1 MNQYRHFFA
10 DGQWHPATGIAEL
23 TQSSPVTEEPISRL
37 TTCSAADVELA
48 VTAARR
54 AAVSW
59 ASSPLDQRRRALQSL
74 HRALAQRTEAF
85 VEMLAFELGVPTWVG
100 RSMQVPMPL
109 GNLEAMIEG
118 LDQIVWE
125 ERIRTSRVVREPVG
139 MIAAITP
146 WNFPLHQIVAKIGG
160 AIGAGCATVLKPS
173 EMAPGVAQL
182 FIEASAETDL
192 PPGVV
197 NMVWGDAQVGEQ
209 LVSHPAIDLI
219 SFTGSNEVGQRILV
233 GAAPALKRTVMELGG
248 KSAALVLDD
257 ADFDAAIP
265 AVLRRCLV
273 NSGQT
278 CVAQSRL
285 LVPRIRQAETLERIV
300 AGLGEWPLG
309 PPEAPDTR
317 LGPLATARQFSRVN
331 HHIEAA
337 RSTGAW
343 LVAGGPGRAAG
354 FERGWFVAPTVFADV
369 TPAMALAQEEVFGP
383 VLSVMPYEDEEDG
396 IAIANST
403 PFGLS
408 GGVWSADPA
417 RATTVARRIR
427 AGQVI
432 VNGAAS
438 NPAAPFG
445 GFGASGFGRE
455 NGRFSIEA
463 FLELKSIHG
472 GIE

>member
-1 MNQYRHFFA
+1 MNEYRHFFA
-10 DGQWHPATGIAEL
+10 DGQWLPTTGTVAL
-23 TQSSPVTEEPISRL
+23 TQSSPVTEKPISRL
-37 TTCSAADVELA
+37 IACNGADVEQA
-48 VTAARR
+48 VGAARR
-54 AAVSW
+54 AAPAW
-59 ASSPLDQRRRALQSL
+59 ASTSLDQRREALQRL
-74 HRALAQRTEAF
+74 HRAVAQRTETF
-85 VEMLAFELGVPTWVG
+85 VEILAFELGVPVGVG

-109 GNLEAMIEG
+109 ANLEAMIEG
-118 LDQIVWE
+118 LDRIVWE
-125 ERIRTSRVVREPVG
+125 ERIRTSCVVREPVG
-139 MIAAITP
+139 VIAAITP
-146 WNFPLHQIVAKIGG
+146 WNFPLHQIVAKVGG
-160 AIGAGCATVLKPS
+160 AIGAGCTTVLKPS
-173 EMAPGVAQL
+173 EMAPGVARL
-182 FIEASAETDL
+182 FIEAIAETDL

-197 NMVWGDAQVGEQ
+197 NMVWGDARVGEQ

-219 SFTGSNEVGQRILV
+219 TFTGSNEVGKRILA

-257 ADFDAAIP
+257 ADFEATIP

-285 LVPRIRQAETLERIV
+285 LVPRSRQAETLERIV
-300 AGLGEWPLG
+300 AGLVDWPLG
-309 PPEAPDTR
+309 APEDANTR
-317 LGPLATARQFSRVN
+317 LGPVATARQFSRVN
-331 HHIEAA
+331 QHIEAA
-337 RSTGAW
+337 LCTGVR
-343 LVAGGPGRAAG
+343 LVAGGAGRAPG
-354 FERGWFVAPTVFADV
+354 FERGWFVAPTIFADV
-369 TPAMALAQEEVFGP
+369 TPAIPLAQEEVFGP
-383 VLSVMPYEDEEDG
+383 VLAVMPYEDDEDG

-408 GGVWSADPA
+408 GGVWAADPA

-445 GFGASGFGRE
+445 GVGASGFGRE

>member
-1 MNQYRHFFA
+1 MNEYRHFYA
-10 DGQWHPATGIAEL
+10 DGRWLPTTGTAEL

-37 TTCSAADVELA
+37 TACSGADVDRA
-48 VTAARR
+48 VRAAHEGQPVWAASTLEDRRQALRRLHAALARR
-54 AAVSW
+54 T
-59 ASSPLDQRRRALQSL
+59 D
-74 HRALAQRTEAF
+74 AF
-85 VEMLAFELGVPTWVG
+85 VETLAFELGVPVWVG

-118 LDQIVWE
+118 LDQILWE
-125 ERIRTSRVVREPVG
+125 EQIRTSRVTREPAG

-173 EMAPGVAQL
+173 EVAPGVATL
-182 FIEASAETDL
+182 FIEAIAETEL

-197 NMVWGDAQVGEQ
+197 NLVWGDAMVGEQ
-209 LVSHPAIDLI
+209 LVAHPGIDLI
-219 SFTGSNEVGQRILV
+219 SFTGSNEVGRRVLTS
-233 GAAPALKRTVMELGG
+233 AAATLKRTVLELGG

-257 ADFDAAIP
+257 ADLDVAIP
-265 AVLRRCLV
+265 TVLRRCLV

-278 CVAQSRL
+278 CVAHSRL
-285 LVPRIRQAETLERIV
+285 VVPRGREADVLERIV
-300 AGLGEWPLG
+300 AALSQWPLG
-309 PPEAPDTR
+309 MPEAADTR
-317 LGPLATARQFSRVN
+317 LGPVATERQFRRVDQ
-331 HHIEAA
+331 HIEAA
-337 RSTGAW
+337 RDAGAT
-343 LVAGGPGRAAG
+343 LISGGSGRAAG
-354 FERGWFVAPTVFADV
+354 FDRGWFIAPTVFADV
-369 TPAMALAQEEVFGP
+369 TPRMALAREEVFGP
-383 VLSVMPYEDEEDG
+383 VLAVMPYGNEAEG

-408 GGVWSADPA
+408 GGVWAADPA
-417 RATTVARRIR
+417 RAATVARRIR

-472 GIE
+472 GIG